1 MARTHCLG
9 RRELGRWNSCRC
21 LTRPDFFGAEKGGVV
36 QLSSMQRRMC
46 ASGAQGQGGER
57 MSKRGRSGAGQGVRG
72 LPLVGVGMGVVV
84 RWVVGVV
91 GECWG

>member
-1 MARTHCLG
+1 M
-9 RRELGRWNSCRC
+9 
-21 LTRPDFFGAEKGGVV
+21 RPDFSGAEKGGVV

-72 LPLVGVGMGVVV
+72 LPLVDVGWVLSSGGWSGSSGNVGAS
-84 RWVVGVV
+84 VVGGWVIP
-91 GECWG
+91 WAASW